1 MLPVIDGLE
10 VCRRPRASPEMRDVL
25 VVMLTAKSEE
35 TDQVVGL
42 ALGVDDY
49 VTKPFSVNVFLER
62 IKALLRRLST
72 GTDDRSVVTSHGV
85 VIDLQRHC
93 ATAGDRQL
101 DLTLSEFA
109 LLEKLLRQPS
119 RVFTRSEL
127 IDAALSDVLV
137 LERTIDV
144 HVPAIRKKLG
154 RDASLL
160 ETVRGVGY
168 RFRDAG

>member
-1 MLPVIDGLE
+1 
-10 VCRRPRASPEMRDVL
+10 
-25 VVMLTAKSEE
+25 
-35 TDQVVGL
+35 
-42 ALGVDDY
+42 
-49 VTKPFSVNVFLER
+49 
-62 IKALLRRLST
+62 
-72 GTDDRSVVTSHGV
+72 
-85 VIDLQRHC
+85 
-93 ATAGDRQL
+93 L